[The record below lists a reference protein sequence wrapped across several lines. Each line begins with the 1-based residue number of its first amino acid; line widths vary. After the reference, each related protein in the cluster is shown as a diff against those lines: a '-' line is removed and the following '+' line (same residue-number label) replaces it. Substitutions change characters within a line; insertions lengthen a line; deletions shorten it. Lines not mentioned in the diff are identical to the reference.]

1 MLQSFP
7 KNSTVIF
14 FPCKKLT
21 SRMRFAKFGVI
32 LNHYFKTKMKFRLL
46 NGDPGFPENCQVLL
60 IDALG
65 RRSSWNCGFFFP
77 PPSSFLCWL
86 LWSSL
91 ALRLTVWK
99 CTAETSCRDFM
110 DPWQIPSL
118 SHHHWQLDALTETGN
133 PAAKHCYNSLLPPHT
148 LLLPPPDSSF
158 VLVVWFVSLSFLL
171 FSFSPPSF
179 IFFLKNRI
187 SHSPNLLCN

>member
-1 MLQSFP
+1 MKGRDEECWMLQSFP

-65 RRSSWNCGFFFP
+65 RRSSWNCGFFFS
-77 PPSSFLCWL
+77 PPSSSFAGSCGHPWPWDSRCGSVQQRHPAGTLWTHGRSHPWAITTGSWMLLLKLETQQPSIVTTPSFLP
-86 LWSSL
+86 
-91 ALRLTVWK
+91 TP
-99 CTAETSCRDFM
+99 SC
-110 DPWQIPSL
+110 
-118 SHHHWQLDALTETGN
+118 
-133 PAAKHCYNSLLPPHT
+133 SLLQTPP
-148 LLLPPPDSSF
+148 LFWWFGLSLCLSYCFLSPRLP
-158 VLVVWFVSLSFLL
+158 L
-171 FSFSPPSF
+171 FSF
-179 IFFLKNRI
+179 
-187 SHSPNLLCN
+187 

>member
-1 MLQSFP
+1 MDLFYFLFFTNSFLMKGRDEECWMLQSFP

-21 SRMRFAKFGVI
+21 PRMRFAKYRVI
-32 LNHYFKTKMKFRLL
+32 LNHYFKTKMKSRLL

-77 PPSSFLCWL
+77 PPSSFFCWT

-99 CTAETSCRDFM
+99 CTAETSCWAFM
-110 DPWQIPSL
+110 DPWCS
-118 SHHHWQLDALTETGN
+118 SH
-133 PAAKHCYNSLLPPHT
+133 P
-148 LLLPPPDSSF
+148 
-158 VLVVWFVSLSFLL
+158 
-171 FSFSPPSF
+171 
-179 IFFLKNRI
+179 
-187 SHSPNLLCN
+187 

>member
-1 MLQSFP
+1 
-7 KNSTVIF
+7 
-14 FPCKKLT
+14 
-21 SRMRFAKFGVI
+21 MRFAKYRVI
-32 LNHYFKTKMKFRLL
+32 LNHYFKTKMKSRLL
-46 NGDPGFPENCQVLL
+46 NRDPGFPENCQVLL

-77 PPSSFLCWL
+77 PPSSFLCWP

-91 ALRLTVWK
+91 ALRLSV
-99 CTAETSCRDFM
+99 EVYSRDILPGLYGPM
-110 DPWQIPSL
+110 VELPSL

-158 VLVVWFVSLSFLL
+158 VLVV
-171 FSFSPPSF
+171 
-179 IFFLKNRI
+179 
-187 SHSPNLLCN
+187 